1 MADAELPDEVRSR
14 AQRAWARYV
23 DVLAPFRPELH
34 RYCRKLTGDLWDA
47 EDLVQETV
55 LRGFGT
61 LGQVHQTI
69 DNPRG
74 YLVRIATRLWIDAL
88 RRRDTEARRAPELAT
103 PARTPSPD
111 VATQVR
117 DAAGAALQ
125 RLSPQERAALVLKE
139 VFEMSLDEIAAALS
153 TSAGAVKSAL
163 HRACERTGAAL
174 DEPSARRA
182 PSVALVDRFVA
193 CLEASDLPGLLA
205 LMLDGATVEEYGS
218 VLEVGRTQFE
228 RKGTWLWHAVHVH
241 PDLPPEVR
249 PPKWVNERVVFRGEP
264 LVLSFDPVA
273 PGRPLMGIARFEE
286 EDGRIARLRSYIF
299 CPETLREVAG
309 ELGLVTGPALYRFPI
324 PVA

>member
-1 MADAELPDEVRSR
+1 MADFELPDEVRGR

-23 DVLAPFRPELH
+23 DVLAPFRPDLH

-55 LRGFGT
+55 LRGFAT
-61 LGQVHQTI
+61 LGQVQQTI
-69 DNPRG
+69 ENPRG
-74 YLVRIATRLWIDAL
+74 YLVRIATRLWIDAA
-88 RRRDTEARRAPELAT
+88 RRRGTEARRAPELA
-103 PARTPSPD
+103 PAAGPPAPD
-111 VATQVR
+111 VAAHAR
-117 DAAGAALQ
+117 DAAGALLQ
-125 RLSPQERAALVLKE
+125 RLSPQERAAFLLKE
-139 VFEMSLDEIAAALS
+139 VFEMSLDEIATTLS
-153 TSAGAVKSAL
+153 TSTGAVKAAL
-163 HRACERTGAAL
+163 HRARERTGAAL
-174 DEPSARRA
+174 DEPTPRRA
-182 PSVALVDRFVA
+182 PAGALVDRFVA

-205 LMLDGATVEEYGS
+205 LMLDGGSVEEYGG
-218 VLEVGRTQFE
+218 VLEVGRAQFE
-228 RKGTWLWHAVHVH
+228 RKGTWLWHSVHVH

-309 ELGLVTGPALYRFPI
+309 ELGLRTGPAMYRFPI
-324 PVA
+324 PVS

>member
-1 MADAELPDEVRSR
+1 MADFELPDEVRGR

-23 DVLAPFRPELH
+23 DVLAPFRPDLH

-55 LRGFGT
+55 LRGFAT

-69 DNPRG
+69 ENPRG

-88 RRRDTEARRAPELAT
+88 RRRDTEARRAPELAAAAGP
-103 PARTPSPD
+103 PAPD
-111 VATQVR
+111 AAAQVR
-117 DAAGAALQ
+117 EAAGAALQ
-125 RLSPQERAALVLKE
+125 RLAPQERAALLLKE
-139 VFEMSLDEIAAALS
+139 VFDMSLEEIAAALS
-153 TSAGAVKSAL
+153 TSIGAVKSAL
-163 HRACERTGAAL
+163 HRARERTGAAL
-174 DEPSARRA
+174 DEPSPRRE

-205 LMLDGATVEEYGS
+205 LMLDGGSVEEFGG
-218 VLEVGRTQFE
+218 VLEVGRAQFE
-228 RKGTWLWHAVHVH
+228 RKGTWLWHSVHVH
-241 PDLPPEVR
+241 PDLPPDVR
-249 PPKWVNERVVFRGEP
+249 PPKWVNERVLFRGEP

-299 CPETLREVAG
+299 CPETLGEVAA
-309 ELGLVTGPALYRFPI
+309 ELGLRTGPALYRFPL
-324 PVA
+324 PVS